1 MGWQW
6 KDDWSQKGLS
16 SSAKRKQGRR
26 AYLVCSACGHWCIKD
41 RKNSFC
47 ECGRRFDANGV
58 PPKAPPGTDTN
69 AELTNP
75 VLLPIRELLSMD
87 PTLHYL
93 QSGFSQLLRTPI
105 PAPAPEVDKAQKWKA
120 SLARVSSA
128 TAAFRQKEFAAAK
141 LEKRVGELEAQL
153 TKARA
158 DLSENETQRV
168 VAKEE
173 LDQAL
178 EEHHAL
184 QVPVYEAPQTVDAAM
199 EVETGIDPAQG
210 SDEVHDLAERAAAIR
225 RTLDKA
231 MLDLETAKTSKHRAF
246 PGSRCELFPNARGGG
261 EAQS

>member
-6 KDDWSQKGLS
+6 KDDWSQKGFS

-26 AYLVCSACGHWCIKD
+26 AYLVCSACGHWCFKD
-41 RKNSFC
+41 RKKEFC

-168 VAKEE
+168 VAKKE
-173 LDQAL
+173 LNQAL

-184 QVPVYEAPQTVDAAM
+184 QGPVYEAPQTVDAAM
-199 EVETGIDPAQG
+199 DVETGIDPAQG

-231 MLDLETAKTSKHRAF
+231 MLDLETAK
-246 PGSRCELFPNARGGG
+246 E
-261 EAQS
+261 